1 MQNLALLLLLG
12 VVVSSAFS
20 FNTFVFAED
29 VPADQ
34 DTTTDEETTP
44 EETTDDVADD
54 AMEDT
59 SEEDIMQD
67 TSDDTMEEDVPE
79 EDAAQDQG
87 EYLTSPLQQ
96 LKSGTDP
103 HEIQCE
109 MGLKLVFKATNY
121 HPACIKESSYQVLLQ
136 RGWVSEHDPSHEELM
151 GMMEDMSTD
160 ETTDDTAE
168 DTTGDT
174 AEDTMEKDTS
184 DDGVNLDEQVDVEE
198 ESTSENG
205 ANPTPQN
212 YTIDLS
218 ESMDM
223 SAN

>member
-1 MQNLALLLLLG
+1 MQSLALLLLLG
-12 VVVSSAFS
+12 VVVSSTLS

-29 VPADQ
+29 APADQ
-34 DTTTDEETTP
+34 DATADEETTP

-59 SEEDIMQD
+59 SEEDVMED
-67 TSDDTMEEDVPE
+67 TSDDTMEEDVTE
-79 EDAAQDQG
+79 EDTAQDPD
-87 EYLTSPLQQ
+87 EYLASPLQQ

-103 HEIQCE
+103 HEIQCNT
-109 MGLKLVFKATNY
+109 GLKLVFKATNY
-121 HPACIKESSYQVLLQ
+121 HPACIKESSYEVLLQ
-136 RGWVSEHDPSHEELM
+136 RGWVSEHNPSHEDLM

-160 ETTDDTAE
+160 ETTDDTAKDTMEE
-168 DTTGDT
+168 DTT
-174 AEDTMEKDTS
+174 
-184 DDGVNLDEQVDVEE
+184 DDGVKLDEQVDVEE

-205 ANPTPQN
+205 TNPTPQN